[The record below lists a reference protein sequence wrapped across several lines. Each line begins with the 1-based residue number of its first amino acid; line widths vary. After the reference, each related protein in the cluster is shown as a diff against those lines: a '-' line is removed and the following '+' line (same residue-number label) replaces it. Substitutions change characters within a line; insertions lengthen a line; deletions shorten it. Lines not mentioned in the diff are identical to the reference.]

1 MDSNIWKINCV
12 DLLTKPLFCAPSDYN
27 RGISNKFEFFIM
39 TTVLN
44 RDSIQ
49 VKRDLQRRIEDYVIQ
64 YCDALE
70 ENFKQYS
77 IESYKRNI
85 NNPTSVTEGYKSY
98 YEEQLQKIEDGTEK
112 LYKWDYKVG
121 KKFIKVFN
129 LQFDTF
135 RDRNEYRA
143 GSVTA
148 FIDKNTGE
156 VYKPASW
163 KAPAKHVRFD
173 LRIIKEREF
182 LLNPKNCDWAGGHL
196 YMR

>member
-1 MDSNIWKINCV
+1 
-12 DLLTKPLFCAPSDYN
+12 
-27 RGISNKFEFFIM
+27 M

-49 VKRDLQRRIEDYVIQ
+49 VKRDLQKRVENWVIE

-77 IESYKRNI
+77 INSYKRNI
-85 NNPTSVTEGYKSY
+85 ESPTSATVGNKSY
-98 YEEQLQKIEDGTEK
+98 YEEQLQKIEDGTEN
-112 LYKWDYKVG
+112 LYKFTFKTG
-121 KKFIKVFN
+121 KKFHKVYF
-129 LQFDTF
+129 LQYEEASEYYN
-135 RDRNEYRA
+135 RPAGYRA

-173 LRIIKEREF
+173 LRIIREREF

>member
-1 MDSNIWKINCV
+1 
-12 DLLTKPLFCAPSDYN
+12 
-27 RGISNKFEFFIM
+27 M

-49 VKRDLQRRIEDYVIQ
+49 VKRDIQRRIEDYVAQ
-64 YCDALE
+64 YCNALE

-77 IESYKRNI
+77 INSYKRNI
-85 NNPTSVTEGYKSY
+85 DENRMPEHHSY
-98 YEEQLQKIEDGTEK
+98 YKEELNAIENGTAN
-112 LYKWDYKVG
+112 LYKFDYKVG
-121 KKFIKVFN
+121 KKYIKVFN
-129 LQFDTF
+129 LQYSEASDYYN
-135 RDRNEYRA
+135 RPAGYRA

-148 FIDKNTGE
+148 FIDKQTGQ

-163 KAPAKHVRFD
+163 KAPAKHVRYD

-182 LLNPKNCDWAGGHL
+182 LLNPKNVDWAGGHL

>member
-1 MDSNIWKINCV
+1 
-12 DLLTKPLFCAPSDYN
+12 
-27 RGISNKFEFFIM
+27 M

-44 RDSIQ
+44 RDSIK
-49 VKRDLQRRIEDYVIQ
+49 VKRDLQRRVENWVAE

-77 IESYKRNI
+77 INSYKRNI
-85 NNPTSVTEGYKSY
+85 ESPTEVSKGYTSY
-98 YEEQLQKIEDGTEK
+98 YEEQLQKIEDVTEN

-129 LQFDTF
+129 LQYEEA
-135 RDRNEYRA
+135 NEYYNRKAGYRA

-173 LRIIKEREF
+173 LRLIKDREF
-182 LLNPKNCDWAGGHL
+182 LHNSKNTDWAGGHL

>member
-1 MDSNIWKINCV
+1 
-12 DLLTKPLFCAPSDYN
+12 
-27 RGISNKFEFFIM
+27 M

-49 VKRDLQRRIEDYVIQ
+49 VKRDLQRRIEDYVIK
-64 YCDALE
+64 YCEALE

-77 IESYKRNI
+77 LNSYKRNI
-85 NNPTSVTEGYKSY
+85 
-98 YEEQLQKIEDGTEK
+98 EEQRFPENTKYYQERVDEIENGTAN
-112 LYKWDYKVG
+112 LYKFDYQVG
-121 KKFIKVFN
+121 KKYIKVFN
-129 LQFDTF
+129 LQYSEANDYYN
-135 RDRNEYRA
+135 RPAGYRQ

-182 LLNPKNCDWAGGHL
+182 LHNPKNVDWAGGHL

>member
-1 MDSNIWKINCV
+1 
-12 DLLTKPLFCAPSDYN
+12 
-27 RGISNKFEFFIM
+27 M

-44 RDSIQ
+44 RDSIK
-49 VKRDLQRRIEDYVIQ
+49 VKRDLQKRVENWVSE
-64 YCDALE
+64 YCNALE

-77 IESYKRNI
+77 INSYKRNLE
-85 NNPTSVTEGYKSY
+85 NPTKLTEGYKSY
-98 YEEQLQKIEDGTEK
+98 YEEQLQKIEDGTEN

-129 LQFDTF
+129 LQYEEA
-135 RDRNEYRA
+135 NEYYNRKGGYRA

-173 LRIIKEREF
+173 LRIIREREF
-182 LLNPKNCDWAGGHL
+182 LLNPKNCDPAGGHL

>member
-1 MDSNIWKINCV
+1 
-12 DLLTKPLFCAPSDYN
+12 
-27 RGISNKFEFFIM
+27 M

-49 VKRDLQRRIEDYVIQ
+49 VKRDIQRRIEDHVAK
-64 YCDALE
+64 YCNALE
-70 ENFKQYS
+70 ENFKQNS
-77 IESYKRNI
+77 IDSYKRNI
-85 NNPTSVTEGYKSY
+85 QEQRFPENTKY
-98 YEEQLQKIEDGTEK
+98 YEERLAEIENGTAN
-112 LYKWDYKVG
+112 LYKFDYQVG
-121 KKFIKVFN
+121 KKYIKVFN
-129 LQFDTF
+129 LQYSEACDYYN
-135 RDRNEYRA
+135 RPAGYRA

>member
-1 MDSNIWKINCV
+1 
-12 DLLTKPLFCAPSDYN
+12 
-27 RGISNKFEFFIM
+27 M

-49 VKRDLQRRIEDYVIQ
+49 VKRDLQRRIEDYVIK
-64 YCDALE
+64 YCEALE

-77 IESYKRNI
+77 INSFKRNLDEQRFPE
-85 NNPTSVTEGYKSY
+85 NNSY
-98 YEEQLQKIEDGTEK
+98 YQNELNAIENGTAN
-112 LYKWDYKVG
+112 LYKFDYQVG
-121 KKFIKVFN
+121 KKYIKVFN
-129 LQFDTF
+129 LQ
-135 RDRNEYRA
+135 YREKCDYYNRPAGYSA

-163 KAPAKHVRFD
+163 KAPAKHVRYD